1 MKPKMNLTAIFTV
14 LSMALCAAGSALG
27 QYATMK
33 SWKSEMNEKSANP
46 VSQLTESNK

>member
-1 MKPKMNLTAIFTV
+1 MRPKMNLTAIFTV

-33 SWKSEMNEKSANP
+33 SWISEMDE
-46 VSQLTESNK
+46 SQRTPSRS